1 MRGHSQMIPFG
12 CQTPILSLVSHNKLQ
27 WFLDDIGQPD
37 WGVDLH
43 GKLIN
48 EKIVS
53 IGKNLNRNRPEVL
66 KTIDDQMNRLWEIS
80 KKNIAYFQTKS

>member
-1 MRGHSQMIPFG
+1 MIPFG
-12 CQTPILSLVSHNKLQ
+12 CQTPILSLISHNKLQ

-43 GKLIN
+43 GKLIK

-53 IGKNLNRNRPEVL
+53 IGNDLTSRRPEVL
-66 KTIDDQMNRLWEIS
+66 ETIDNEMDRLWGIS
-80 KKNIAYFQTKS
+80 KKNITDYQTKP